1 MKEATVS
8 SKSILVLRIAV
19 SGIFIAAGINHL
31 QKPQGVA
38 KRILE
43 APSGEFL
50 SSIVD
55 PHFLALSSGVLLLL
69 FGITFLLGI
78 YTRISA
84 IALVLLLIPIT
95 LTIQINGGILFG
107 PLWKN
112 IAIFGGLSFFI
123 INKNL
128 PYQIFPK
135 TK

>member
-8 SKSILVLRIAV
+8 STSILVLRIAV

-95 LTIQINGGILFG
+95 LTIQINRGILFG